1 MCRQSSEYVCRCSA
15 RAGVYVLSGF
25 GILTSPVGL
34 ALVPLE
40 GCWPQAKGLR
50 AGSCSAIK
58 LTALRASA
66 DLCLGLEILVALP
79 TPLALLPLLGCTE
92 AWGLAACELPVSCPS
107 VSVRLGCISRPAW
120 GCPLGGCLCFL
131 SPSPGP
137 AATAVPN
144 VHPCC
149 ADPLA

>member
-92 AWGLAACELPVSCPS
+92 AWGLAARELSLRLCTAWLYFSPCLGLPTWRLPLLPVTKPWSCSHCSPQRPS
-107 VSVRLGCISRPAW
+107 L
-120 GCPLGGCLCFL
+120 LC
-131 SPSPGP
+131 
-137 AATAVPN
+137 
-144 VHPCC
+144 
-149 ADPLA
+149 

>member
-79 TPLALLPLLGCTE
+79 TPLALPPLLGCTE
-92 AWGLAACELPVSCPS
+92 AWGLAACELSLRLCTAWLYFSPCLGLPTWRLPLLPVTKPWSCSHRSPQRPS
-107 VSVRLGCISRPAW
+107 L
-120 GCPLGGCLCFL
+120 LC
-131 SPSPGP
+131 
-137 AATAVPN
+137 
-144 VHPCC
+144 
-149 ADPLA
+149 